1 MRFHIQ
7 EKGRSVLCPP
17 GPPSAGSVLTDK
29 GRKPESWGR
38 GERGTA
44 HQPSGHPGE
53 AEPMD
58 ITGLMGLQES

>member
-44 HQPSGHPGE
+44 HQPSGRPGE